1 MFDSLVI
8 CNPLAFQSSYGE
20 ILPYLAFTIMAIL
33 AGLFS
38 LQLPE
43 TLHQKLPDT
52 ILEAEN
58 LGRSDAD
65 ETS

>member
-1 MFDSLVI
+1 MYL
-8 CNPLAFQSSYGE
+8 QGTYGE
-20 ILPYLAFTIMAIL
+20 ILPYLSFTIMAVL
-33 AGLFS
+33 AGLLS
-38 LQLPE
+38 LKLPE

>member
-1 MFDSLVI
+1 
-8 CNPLAFQSSYGE
+8 
-20 ILPYLAFTIMAIL
+20 MAVL
-33 AGLFS
+33 AGFFS

-52 ILEAEN
+52 ILDAEN
-58 LGRSDAD
+58 LGKSDAD